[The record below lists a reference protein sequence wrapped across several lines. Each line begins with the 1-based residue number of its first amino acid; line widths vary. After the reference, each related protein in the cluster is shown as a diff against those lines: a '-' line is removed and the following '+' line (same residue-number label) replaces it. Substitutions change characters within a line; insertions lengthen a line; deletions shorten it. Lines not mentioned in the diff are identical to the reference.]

1 MLFVLFEL
9 SLWHPCM
16 VYDKRFDVLV
26 NVVLF
31 APSLVT
37 ARSTQ
42 CSHCNKTK
50 YVQRMWILLSTP
62 DLCACQQY
70 IVLTQLPGPAT
81 NGDSTVT
88 RIDDA

>member
-9 SLWHPCM
+9 SLWRPCM

-26 NVVLF
+26 VPF

-37 ARSTQ
+37 ARGAR

-70 IVLTQLPGPAT
+70 TVLTQLPGPAT
-81 NGDSTVT
+81 DGDSTVT